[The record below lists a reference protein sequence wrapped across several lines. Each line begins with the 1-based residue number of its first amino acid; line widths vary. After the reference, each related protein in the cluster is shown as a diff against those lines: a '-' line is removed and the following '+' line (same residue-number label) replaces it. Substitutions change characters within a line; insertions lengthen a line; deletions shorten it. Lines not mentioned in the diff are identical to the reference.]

1 MKKLK
6 SILIIEDEED
16 ITEILKIAIEHSS
29 DILLSF
35 ATNGQ
40 DGLTKANIEKPDLIL
55 LDVLMP
61 GMSGLELMD
70 ELNKNE
76 ILKQIPVIFITSRVQ
91 RSEIQEY
98 KKRGAIGLIEKPFA
112 PLEIVTRIHLLLEEN
127 EQLKKLNP

>member
-16 ITEILKIAIEHSS
+16 IIEILRIAIEHSS
-29 DILLSF
+29 DIQLSF
-35 ATNGQ
+35 AINGQ

-70 ELNKNE
+70 ELNRNE
-76 ILKQIPVIFITSRVQ
+76 ILKQIPVVFITSRVQ

-112 PLEIVTRIHLLLEEN
+112 PLEIVTRISLLWEEN
-127 EQLKKLNP
+127 EQLKKINQ